1 MFKILIDTC
10 VWLDLAKD
18 HRQEAL
24 LTSLEALVHE
34 GEVSL
39 IVPRIVLD
47 EFSKNKKKIAEESSR
62 GLSSSLKRARE
73 ILHKLGEG
81 KGKRLALEHLAEI
94 DYKLP
99 RLGETAIESI
109 RRIEKLLN
117 SAEIL
122 ETSESI
128 MLRAAQRAIDHRAPF
143 HRQRNGINDAMLIE
157 IYSDITHDKTSSGVR
172 FAFITHNTKDFSH
185 PTDDGRIPHPDIAGL
200 FSRVKSL
207 YMTGLAQ
214 TLQRVAPQLVT
225 DTMLE
230 SEWSE
235 EPRSLTEILDLIG
248 ELSDKIW
255 YDRHQ
260 LLLEKINSGKIKVV
274 EKETFPIVDHQ
285 RRPIQRDVFEG
296 AMRSARKVEKKYGID
311 NLGPW
316 SKFEWGMMNGKLSA
330 LRWVLG
336 EDWETTLDI

>member
-47 EFSKNKKKIAEESSR
+47 EFSKNKKKIVEESSR
-62 GLSSSLKRARE
+62 SLSSSLKRAR
-73 ILHKLGEG
+73 
-81 KGKRLALEHLAEI
+81 
-94 DYKLP
+94 D
-99 RLGETAIESI
+99 
-109 RRIEKLLN
+109 
-117 SAEIL
+117 
-122 ETSESI
+122 
-128 MLRAAQRAIDHRAPF
+128 
-143 HRQRNGINDAMLIE
+143 
-157 IYSDITHDKTSSGVR
+157 
-172 FAFITHNTKDFSH
+172 
-185 PTDDGRIPHPDIAGL
+185 RIPHPDIAGL

-225 DTMLE
+225 STMLE

-235 EPRSLTEILDLIG
+235 EPRSLTEVLDLIG

-274 EKETFPIVDHQ
+274 EKKTFPIVDHQ
-285 RRPIQRDVFEG
+285 RRPIQRDVLEG
-296 AMRSARKVEKKYGID
+296 AIRSARKVEKKYGID